1 MSTQN
6 SLYAALI
13 QELHHYAKENQ
24 HQRVVL
30 GLSGGLTSAVALCL
44 AVRAFGPKKVTALLL
59 PEMGITPHEDIDHAR
74 ALAQHFGCTVH
85 YQPIN
90 NFLVDHHFVSWE
102 KSEEAFEKLK
112 CRVRSALIHHYAD
125 SMNAMVLGTACKS
138 DLVLGLGN
146 RDGEFTGELHVLGDL
161 YKTDVIE
168 LGRWIGLPEELFQKA
183 PSRNLRPNQTDEEDL
198 SRPWAKIDEILKR
211 LSEGG
216 DPGTLIQKGMDS
228 LLVHKIV
235 RLLEQNEGG
244 MKEVL
249 VVDVSRI
256 ADAQN
261 SPDSIS
267 LAQEAEAQ
275 TLL

>member
-1 MSTQN
+1 MTPN
-6 SLYAALI
+6 ALYSGLM
-13 QELHHYAKENQ
+13 QELHRYAKDHQ
-24 HQRVVL
+24 HQRIVL

-44 AVRAFGPKKVTALLL
+44 AVRAFGPKNVTALIL
-59 PEMGITPHEDIDHAR
+59 PEMGVTPHDDIDHAR
-74 ALAQHFGCTVH
+74 ALAQHFGCTLH

-102 KSEEAFEKLK
+102 KGEAAFDKLK
-112 CRVRSALIHHYAD
+112 ARVRSTLIHHYAD

-138 DLVLGLGN
+138 DLLLGLGT

-161 YKTDVIE
+161 YKTDVCE
-168 LGRWIGLPEELFQKA
+168 LGRWIGLPGELFEKPA
-183 PSRNLRPNQTDEEDL
+183 SRNLRPNQSDEEDL
-198 SRPWAKIDEILKR
+198 NGPWGKIDEILKK
-211 LSEGG
+211 LAEGG
-216 DPGTLIQKGMDS
+216 DPEGLIQKGLDP

-249 VVDVSRI
+249 VIDVSRI
-256 ADAQN
+256 AESTS

-267 LAQEAEAQ
+267 KAREAEAS

>member
-1 MSTQN
+1 MNTQN

-24 HQRVVL
+24 HQRIVL

-44 AVRAFGPKKVTALLL
+44 AVRAFGPKNVTALLL
-59 PEMGITPHEDIDHAR
+59 PEMGITPHDDIDHAR

-102 KSEEAFEKLK
+102 KGEEAFEKLK
-112 CRVRSALIHHYAD
+112 SRVRSNLIHHYAE

-138 DLVLGLGN
+138 DLLLGLGT

-161 YKTDVIE
+161 YKTDVTE
-168 LGRWIGLPEELFQKA
+168 LGRWIGLPEELFEKPA
-183 PSRNLRPNQTDEEDL
+183 SRNLHPNQTDEDDL
-198 SRPWAKIDEILKR
+198 SGPWAKVDEILKK
-211 LSEGG
+211 LAEGG
-216 DPGTLIQKGMDS
+216 DPGALIQKGLDS

-249 VVDVSRI
+249 VVDTSRI
-256 ADAQN
+256 
-261 SPDSIS
+261 SESIS
-267 LAQEAEAQ
+267 KAREVEAQ

>member
-1 MSTQN
+1 MNPST
-6 SLYAALI
+6 LYAGLI

-74 ALAQHFGCTVH
+74 ALAQHFGCGLH
-85 YQPIN
+85 YQPLN
-90 NFLVDHHFVSWE
+90 NFLVDYHFVSWE
-102 KSEEAFEKLK
+102 KGEEAFDKLK
-112 CRVRSALIHHYAD
+112 ARVRSSLLHHYAD
-125 SMNAMVLGTACKS
+125 SQSAMVLGTASKS
-138 DLVLGLGN
+138 DLLLGLGT

-161 YKTDVIE
+161 YKTDVTE
-168 LGRWIGLPEELFQKA
+168 LGRWIGLPEELFEKA
-183 PSRNLRPNQTDEEDL
+183 PSRNLRPNQTDEDDL
-198 SRPWAKIDEILKR
+198 NGPWAKIDEVLKK
-211 LSEGG
+211 LAEGG
-216 DPGTLIQKGMDS
+216 DPEALIQKGLDP

-244 MKEVL
+244 LKDVL

-256 ADAQN
+256 PTVSSA
-261 SPDSIS
+261 PDSIS
-267 LAQEAEAQ
+267 KAREAEAS